1 MIAGKILKLVLPKI
15 VDHIVKSFKLHKI
28 EKLIDYMEKPNDADK
43 KIEELTKENIIMES
57 KIKSMRNDMNEL
69 KLDFQKWKKN
79 A

>member
-43 KIEELTKENIIMES
+43 KITALEKRIKIIQE
-57 KIKSMRNDMNEL
+57 KSIGY
-69 KLDFQKWKKN
+69 
-79 A
+79 

>member
-43 KIEELTKENIIMES
+43 KIKALEK
-57 KIKSMRNDMNEL
+57 
-69 KLDFQKWKKN
+69 
-79 A
+79 